1 MAYKQPK
8 KTPMHNDGA
17 SEPITLAVLAALK
30 GAKLI
35 AGLVKG
41 GKALA
46 AGAKAAKGA
55 GLLAKAGK
63 GGKLLTKAGKV
74 ATKAGK
80 VGSKTKKGTRLLNK
94 SKNIINKVDKV
105 KEKGSKLIEK
115 SNQMKQKAQKIG
127 GKLDKTIKNV
137 QQGTSK
143 GQVKIDKIF
152 GKVEK
157 ATGGK
162 LGNVDEM
169 KEKAGQGI
177 ASKVGDSTTKGIA
190 KIQENNSP
198 ADPDQF
204 RKNEDSPT
212 MPQGHSYT
220 NPSGVSMSKKYG
232 ASSTQIQQGT
242 EASGNVPATMT
253 NMTSGTA
260 LDPSNIRKQTSVHKF
275 LNNFEANANVG
286 GINIPLGPLTRLTH
300 ALATTKIDAVKK
312 ERYKKRL
319 AEIEKSKPISGRKL
333 SAQVEANTDK
343 MSKIAKNIKID
354 TKQKAPIKSGSLNLG
369 KQLKLKK

>member
-1 MAYKQPK
+1 M
-8 KTPMHNDGA
+8 
-17 SEPITLAVLAALK
+17 
-30 GAKLI
+30 
-35 AGLVKG
+35 
-41 GKALA
+41 KA
-46 AGAKAAKGA
+46 
-55 GLLAKAGK
+55 
-63 GGKLLTKAGKV
+63 
-74 ATKAGK
+74 
-80 VGSKTKKGTRLLNK
+80 
-94 SKNIINKVDKV
+94 
-105 KEKGSKLIEK
+105 
-115 SNQMKQKAQKIG
+115 
-127 GKLDKTIKNV
+127 
-137 QQGTSK
+137 
-143 GQVKIDKIF
+143 
-152 GKVEK
+152 
-157 ATGGK
+157 
-162 LGNVDEM
+162 
-169 KEKAGQGI
+169 KAGQGI

-198 ADPDQF
+198 IDPDQF

-232 ASSTQIQQGT
+232 ASSTKIQQGT
-242 EASGNVPATMT
+242 AASGNVPATMT

-354 TKQKAPIKSGSLNLG
+354 TKQKAPITSGSLNLG